1 MPLSHDACGIAV
13 DAQIARYLAASSAH
27 PDGAAGMIESG
38 LAAFADDVNAHRGRG
53 RCRHRAPA
61 RSFPIPDL
69 G

>member
-13 DAQIARYLAASSAH
+13 VAQ
-27 PDGAAGMIESG
+27 IESG

-53 RCRHRAPA
+53 RCRHRALA